1 MTHLLPFRLASF
13 AGLERAFLPNVL
25 ALIAKRTADN
35 DYPKWKIIVSGRDN
49 QHICKPLKWRQLS
62 YASL

>member
-25 ALIAKRTADN
+25 ALIAKRTAVL
-35 DYPKWKIIVSGRDN
+35 WTT
-49 QHICKPLKWRQLS
+49 
-62 YASL
+62 